1 MEQNAQQSALFGNGY
16 GESVMSASATMA
28 GNKLL
33 GRIAR
38 WALGLYVLMIAAFLL
53 APIVAI
59 TAGSLTTSRYVSFP
73 PQGLTLKW
81 YTAILEQPRYLEALG
96 LSIGI
101 GAGAAT
107 IATVLGL
114 MVALAIHRHKTWANR
129 LLETVVL
136 TPVMLPSI
144 FIGLAFLV
152 AYSRMGIGGSPL
164 GLLAGHVITVTP
176 FTVSMILVGLGGVN
190 PDFEKA
196 ARSLGASPWKCLR
209 RVTLPLIAWSLATG
223 WGFAF
228 MMSFGSLEVSLF
240 LSTPKMVTLP
250 VAIYTALEWS
260 PLDPMLTAISSGLVI
275 ITLVVLLTLAQAV
288 RFDRVLKASSPS
300 S

>member
-1 MEQNAQQSALFGNGY
+1 
-16 GESVMSASATMA
+16 MSAPGKMA
-28 GNKLL
+28 GDKALQQFS
-33 GRIAR
+33 R
-38 WALGLYVLMIAAFLL
+38 WALGLYVLVMAVFLL

-59 TAGSLTTSRYVSFP
+59 TAGSLTSSRYVSFP
-73 PQGLTLKW
+73 PHGLSFKW
-81 YTAILEQPRYLEALG
+81 YAAILDQPRYLEALG

-107 IATVLGL
+107 IATILGL
-114 MVALAIHRHKTWANR
+114 MVALAIHQHKTWANR
-129 LLETVVL
+129 LLESVVL

-152 AYSRMGIGGSPL
+152 AYSRMRIGGSPF
-164 GLLAGHVITVTP
+164 GLLAGHVIMVTP
-176 FTVSMILVGLGGVN
+176 FAVSMILVGLGGIN
-190 PDFEKA
+190 PAFEKA
-196 ARSLGASPWKCLR
+196 ARSLGATPWKCLIR
-209 RVTLPLIAWSLATG
+209 ITLPLIAWSLAAG

-260 PLDPMLTAISSGLVI
+260 PLDPMLTAISSGLII
-275 ITLVVLLTLAQAV
+275 ITLVVLLVLAQAV
-288 RFDRVLKASSPS
+288 RFDRFLNKPS